1 MGYHGSNCATKHTQR
16 QCGGLECRSK
26 PIRWTRMV
34 RTHLPSVRAQRV
46 TFDPAQTRS
55 RECIHGEQRK
65 GRSSQWQLPC
75 RSCPCSSH
83 VAMSNVASSG
93 EQEEGR
99 VSPPSTSGNAQLI
112 PPEPASVRCEVE
124 KVVLC
129 MIWGSLS
136 SGSGMVTVQVEE
148 LKFPISLS
156 YYTLYCENMELR
168 FPHSG
173 VWKHSLMFVKRFTAL
188 KT

>member
-1 MGYHGSNCATKHTQR
+1 
-16 QCGGLECRSK
+16 
-26 PIRWTRMV
+26 
-34 RTHLPSVRAQRV
+34 
-46 TFDPAQTRS
+46 
-55 RECIHGEQRK
+55 
-65 GRSSQWQLPC
+65 
-75 RSCPCSSH
+75 
-83 VAMSNVASSG
+83 MSNVASSG

-168 FPHSG
+168 FLHSG